1 MEKKMGKGFRCLS
14 FALIGIALI
23 LVGTSTAFAHTWPT
37 TSTATGVT
45 ISLSV
50 FRTTDGT
57 TPTGPALPGTV
68 FQCETIIYRAT
79 LSYAGGANAAIF
91 GGTLVIATNTAAD
104 GTGGTAHD
112 VTPVGGIPCLGPS
125 DLLEAN
131 SEGCTGI
138 LSVDSQDL
146 PYTVNVASCPATITA
161 AVRYT
166 GGTSHIGPTNT
177 AGNSAST
184 SIPIDVVCCAQDNNL
199 CNGTEF
205 CDPALAFTDPN
216 TGFGRLGTCAD
227 GPDLT
232 CNDNNACTTDTCDPL
247 QGCVYT
253 PNPPCNDNNA
263 CTTDTCDPLVGCV
276 FTPNGAC
283 NDNNACTTDTCD
295 PLLGCVYT
303 PNPPCTDN
311 NVCTTDTCD
320 PLLGCQFGTPDAC
333 DDNNPC
339 TDDTCDPILGCQ
351 HTPNNAPG
359 CEVTEICRT
368 PGFWGTHGG
377 TEKSNSF
384 QITGTVLDLFGGT
397 LQICG
402 VTVDSVEDA
411 LQAIC
416 VSPKGDSSLQLA
428 RQLTSA
434 ALNCAI
440 SNSAG
445 TPGTCTAQDGLAPC
459 AGTSIAD
466 IFEACNT
473 ACPGS
478 TSAELDGH
486 TFSCI
491 GAIDCFNNGG
501 LFDVATNG
509 CSCEFGVDEETGEC
523 LNSCHTQP
531 LESDCLSFVPP
542 GSAGSS
548 TACKDARKDCIT
560 IFGTQCP

>member
-1 MEKKMGKGFRCLS
+1 MEQPNLSTAIRGREGEIIEKPVDQSGVRGVRQSHIYMEKKMGKGFRCLS

-37 TSTATGVT
+37 GSTATGVT
-45 ISLSV
+45 ISLTA
-50 FRTTDGT
+50 FRTSNGT
-57 TPTGPALPGTV
+57 TATGPVLPGTV

-79 LSYAGGANAAIF
+79 LTYAGGANAAIF

-131 SEGCTGI
+131 SENCTGI
-138 LSVDSQDL
+138 LSVDSRDQA
-146 PYTVNVASCPATITA
+146 YTVNVASCPATITA

-166 GGTSHIGPTNT
+166 GGTSHIGLTNT

-184 SIPIDVVCCAQDNNL
+184 SLPIGVVCCSQDNTV
-199 CNGTEF
+199 CNGAEF
-205 CDPALAFTDPN
+205 CDPAATFTDPN
-216 TGFGRLGTCAD
+216 TGFGRLGTCAA
-227 GPDLT
+227 GTPLT
-232 CNDNNACTTDTCDPL
+232 CNDNNACTTDTCDPVL
-247 QGCVYT
+247 
-253 PNPPCNDNNA
+253 
-263 CTTDTCDPLVGCV
+263 GCV
-276 FTPNGAC
+276 F
-283 NDNNACTTDTCD
+283 
-295 PLLGCVYT
+295 T

-548 TACKDARKDCIT
+548 TACKDARKDCVT